1 MLSRRGQV
9 NADQLGIPWR
19 FAEGTTYHP
28 KNNPLGIISFA
39 TAELALV
46 QQELEDF
53 GNKVIRPSN
62 EKIAHCSTPKVKM
75 IFTILRS
82 TFPVP
87 HTCTSS
93 VQQVVHDSRQQ

>member
-1 MLSRRGQV
+1 MLSQRGQV

-53 GNKVIRPSN
+53 ANKVIRPSDK
-62 EKIAHCSTPKVKM
+62 KIGHCSTPEVDM
-75 IFTILRS
+75 ILTILRS

-87 HTCTSS
+87 HICISS
-93 VQQVVHDSRQQ
+93 AQQVVHDSRQQ